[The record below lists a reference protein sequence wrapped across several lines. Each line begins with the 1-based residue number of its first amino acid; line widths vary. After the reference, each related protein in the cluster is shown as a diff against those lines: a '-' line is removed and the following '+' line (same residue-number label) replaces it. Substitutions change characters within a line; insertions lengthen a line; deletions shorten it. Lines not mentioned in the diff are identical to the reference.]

1 MSRTASSA
9 EPVSIVVPGELQG
22 PLLDFLNA
30 YQQVPRNVSS
40 PEQLDDIEQRLVKAS
55 DQLFSAAMQSIAQE
69 AVTFREPS
77 RTRLGSL
84 VPSWLRLLCQP
95 KAFKNQGRRT
105 VSVRLSRG
113 SAISIRVVYYSR
125 KCDRGQHREHKG
137 CYPALECLG
146 IFDRCSPTL
155 ASHAALTVAL
165 SGSFDE
171 ARQMLRLQG
180 IALNGKTLT
189 NLVYRFAAR
198 ARQNLRRVNYRL
210 PGQATVKG
218 MRLVVA
224 LDGGRARLRQNKPG
238 KRRKSGRHGYRT
250 PWREPKLLCIYAI
263 DENGKKSKTFKPIV
277 DGTFELLEE
286 SEEIFDRLKGYLAA
300 LRVEEAQALV
310 FIGDG
315 APWVTNRV
323 PKLLKELNLTE
334 DQVHVVVDFYHAV
347 EHVKAAAETQ
357 KKWTE
362 TQRKA
367 WIKKQ
372 RSRLYRGAVAKAIE
386 DMEQLRGKKSKTETA
401 YFVLRKEQMQ
411 YSAFKKAGWPIGSG
425 AVESAMRRI
434 VNLRLKGAGM
444 FWLQAN
450 AEHVLLLRC
459 YAKAGRWL
467 HLLPLALRS
476 TLLPTP

>member
-22 PLLDFLNA
+22 PLLDFLKA
-30 YQQVPRNVSS
+30 YQDVPRNVSS
-40 PEQLDDIEQRLVKAS
+40 PQQLDDIEQRLVKAS

-69 AVTFREPS
+69 SVTLREPS

-105 VSVRLSRG
+105 VHVRLSRG
-113 SAISIRVVYYSR
+113 PAMSIRVVYYSR
-125 KCDRGQHREHKG
+125 KCDRSQHREHKG

-165 SGSFDE
+165 SGSFAE

-180 IALNGKTLT
+180 IALSVKTLT

-238 KRRKSGRHGYRT
+238 KRRKSGRHGYHT

-286 SEEIFDRLKGYLAA
+286 SEEIFDRLKGYLAS

-315 APWVTNRV
+315 APWVSNRV
-323 PKLLKELNLTE
+323 PKLLKELNLAK
-334 DQVHVVVDFYHAV
+334 DKVQVVVDFYHAV
-347 EHVKAAAETQ
+347 EHVKAAADTQ
-357 KKWTE
+357 KRWKETE
-362 TQRKA
+362 KKA

-467 HLLPLALRS
+467 NLLPLALRS

>member
-1 MSRTASSA
+1 MSATAPSGKV
-9 EPVSIVVPGELQG
+9 VSILVPIDLQG
-22 PLLDFLNA
+22 PLQTFVNA
-30 YQQVPRNVSS
+30 YEQTPRDLAQPQQLQHV
-40 PEQLDDIEQRLVKAS
+40 EEKLAAACDELY
-55 DQLFSAAMQSIAQE
+55 SAAIQPVLQQSVA
-69 AVTFREPS
+69 AREPARPRRS
-77 RTRLGSL
+77 LL
-84 VPSWLRLLCQP
+84 VPSWLGLLALP
-95 KAFKNQGRRT
+95 RPMKNQGRRT
-105 VSVRLSRG
+105 VEVRLSRG
-113 SAISIRVVYYSR
+113 PAISLRVVYYSR
-125 KCDRGQHREHKG
+125 NCDRDDPTQRKG

-165 SGSFDE
+165 AGSFVE
-171 ARQMLRLQG
+171 ARQMLDLQG
-180 IALNGKTLT
+180 ITLNVKTLT

-198 ARQNLRRVNYRL
+198 ARQNLQRVNYQL
-210 PGQATVKG
+210 PGQPTVKG

-238 KRRKSGRHGYRT
+238 KRRKSGRHGYHT

-286 SEEIFDRLKGYLAA
+286 SEELFDRLKGYLAS
-300 LRVEEAQALV
+300 LRVEEAEALV

-315 APWVTNRV
+315 APWVSNRV
-323 PKLLKELNLTE
+323 PKLLKELNLAK
-334 DQVHVVVDFYHAV
+334 DKVHVAVDFYHAV
-347 EHVKAAAETQ
+347 EHIKAAADTQ
-357 KKWTE
+357 KRWKE
-362 TQRKA
+362 AEKKA

-386 DMEQLRGKKSKTETA
+386 DMEQLSGKKSKSETA

-411 YSAFKKAGWPIGSG
+411 YAAFRKSGWPIGSG

-459 YAKAGRWL
+459 YAKSGRWSN
-467 HLLPLALRS
+467 LLPLALRS
-476 TLLPTP
+476 SLMPA

>member
-1 MSRTASSA
+1 MPWDLR
-9 EPVSIVVPGELQG
+9 
-22 PLLDFLNA
+22 
-30 YQQVPRNVSS
+30 
-40 PEQLDDIEQRLVKAS
+40 
-55 DQLFSAAMQSIAQE
+55 
-69 AVTFREPS
+69 
-77 RTRLGSL
+77 SL
-84 VPSWLRLLCQP
+84 
-95 KAFKNQGRRT
+95 A
-105 VSVRLSRG
+105 
-113 SAISIRVVYYSR
+113 
-125 KCDRGQHREHKG
+125 
-137 CYPALECLG
+137 
-146 IFDRCSPTL
+146 SPTL

-180 IALNGKTLT
+180 IALNGKPLT
-189 NLVYRFAAR
+189 NLVYRFATR
-198 ARQNLRRVNYRL
+198 ARQNPWRVHYRL
-210 PGQATVKG
+210 PGQPTVKG

-238 KRRKSGRHGYRT
+238 NAARAGGTAIAR
-250 PWREPKLLCIYAI
+250 PAREPKLLCIYAI

-323 PKLLKELNLTE
+323 PKLLKELNLTRRP
-334 DQVHVVVDFYHAV
+334 VHVVVDFYHAV

-362 TQRKA
+362 TQRESMDQEA
-367 WIKKQ
+367 EKQ
-372 RSRLYRGAVAKAIE
+372 VVSKGAVAKAIE
-386 DMEQLRGKKSKTETA
+386 DMEQLRGKRPRPRLLT
-401 YFVLRKEQMQ
+401 FVLRKEQMQ

-425 AVESAMRRI
+425 AVETPERRI
-434 VNLRLKGAGM
+434 VVRLKGAGM
-444 FWLQAN
+444 FWLPSQRRTCVAL
-450 AEHVLLLRC
+450 AAQ

-467 HLLPLALRS
+467 HLLPATALRS

>member
-9 EPVSIVVPGELQG
+9 EPVSIVVPAELQG

-40 PEQLDDIEQRLVKAS
+40 PQQLDDIEQQLAKAS
-55 DQLFSAAMQSIAQE
+55 DNLFSATMQTITQE
-69 AVTFREPS
+69 TVTFREPS

-189 NLVYRFAAR
+189 NLVYRFATR
-198 ARQNLRRVNYRL
+198 ARQNLRRVHYRL
-210 PGQATVKG
+210 PGQPTVKG

-459 YAKAGRWL
+459 YTAETRDF
-467 HLLPLALRS
+467 P
-476 TLLPTP
+476 

>member
-9 EPVSIVVPGELQG
+9 EVVSILVPVELQE
-22 PLLDFLNA
+22 PLRDFLNS
-30 YQQVPRNVSS
+30 YQQAPRNIAT
-40 PEQLDDIEQRLVKAS
+40 PQQLDEVEQQLATAS
-55 DQLFSAAMQSIAQE
+55 DHLFSAAMQTVVQE
-69 AVTFREPS
+69 SVTSREPS
-77 RTRLGSL
+77 KMRRGLL
-84 VPSWLRLLCQP
+84 VPSWLRRLNRP

-105 VSVRLSRG
+105 VHVRLSRG
-113 SAISIRVVYYSR
+113 QVITLRVVYYSR
-125 KCDRGQHREHKG
+125 KCDRGENREHKG
-137 CYPALECLG
+137 CYPALVCLG
-146 IFDRCSPTL
+146 VFDRCSPTL

-171 ARQMLRLQG
+171 ARQMLRLQS
-180 IALNGKTLT
+180 IDLNVKTLT
-189 NLVYRFAAR
+189 VLVYRFAAR
-198 ARQNLRRVNYRL
+198 ARQNLRRGNYQL
-210 PGQATVKG
+210 PGQPTVKG

-250 PWREPKLLCIYAI
+250 PWREPKVLCIYAI
-263 DENGKKSKTFKPIV
+263 DENGKKLDTFKPIV

-300 LRVEEAQALV
+300 LRVEEAQAVL

-323 PKLLKELNLTE
+323 PKLLKELNLAE
-334 DQVHVVVDFYHAV
+334 DKVHVVVDFYHAV

-357 KKWTE
+357 KRWTA
-362 TQRKA
+362 TQKKA

-386 DMEQLRGKKSKTETA
+386 DMEQLSGKKSKTETA

-411 YSAFKKAGWPIGSG
+411 YAAFKKAGLPIGSG

-467 HLLPLALRS
+467 DLFPLALRS
-476 TLLPTP
+476 TLLPTA